1 MRIFMHKKV
10 RMILLK
16 CFVLILE
23 GRISEMKRTYQP
35 KKLQRKKVH
44 GFMKRMSTK
53 NGRKVLA
60 RRRSKGRARLSY

>member
-1 MRIFMHKKV
+1 MRFFVCKKA

-16 CFVLILE
+16 CFVLISE
-23 GRISEMKRTYQP
+23 GRIFEMKRTYQP

-44 GFMKRMSTK
+44 GFMKRMATK